1 MIVLEIKRT
10 FGPELVNKTILTLQ
24 PQRSFR
30 PFSNQSDSN
39 LCSREFLRFKK
50 FLIIQLKFP
59 LTPCN
64 AIL

>member
-10 FGPELVNKTILTLQ
+10 FRPELVNKTILYNRRGL
-24 PQRSFR
+24 FR